1 VKKKLVLPKTKSKK
15 TTPLLLSEAKE
26 KITFLNKAKSASVL
40 KHTQKN
46 WDQWI
51 ELLNKSGATHLTHQE
66 IVRFL
71 AQKYKLSLWWQQVIT
86 SGYEIYIGRKI
97 EGRNEKGEYATVAT
111 KTIAV
116 DSRDLWKFMT
126 SHQGQSLWLRPL
138 APLKFHLK
146 ETFEL
151 EGGIFG
157 EIRTIKAPLRMRLSW
172 QDTDWNKPTVVQMTC
187 VKRPHKKSILVVQ
200 HEKLKDARLKNQMR
214 DHWKQVL
221 QSIATAIC

>member
-1 VKKKLVLPKTKSKK
+1 MKKKKKLVLKKNKK
-15 TTPLLLSEAKE
+15 TTPLSKAEE
-26 KITFLNKAKSASVL
+26 KITILNKARSSSVL

-51 ELLNKSGATHLTHQE
+51 DLLNKSGAVHLTHKE
-66 IVRFL
+66 IVSFL
-71 AQKYKLSLWWQQVIT
+71 AQKHKLSLWWQQIIA
-86 SGYEIYIGRKI
+86 SGYEIHIGRKI

-116 DSRDLWKFMT
+116 DSRELWKFMT
-126 SHQGQSLWLRPL
+126 SIQGQSLWLRPL
-138 APLKFHLK
+138 TPLKFHLK

-157 EIRTIKAPLRMRLSW
+157 EIRTIKAPLRVRLGW
-172 QDTDWNKPTVVQMTC
+172 QDTDWHKSTVVQMLC
-187 VKRPHKKSILVVQ
+187 LKRPQGKSVLVVQ
-200 HEKLKDARLKNQMR
+200 HEQLKDARLKNQMR

-221 QSIATAIC
+221 QSIASAIRG